1 MFDCEIFIIEFS
13 AINGFATHAIM
24 VGKITSLDHEL
35 RDDSME
41 VTILI
46 SKGLIGKF
54 AYGGAKT

>member
-13 AINGFATHAIM
+13 AINGFATRAIM

-41 VTILI
+41 VTILK

-54 AYGGAKT
+54 AYGGSKT